1 MIKKFWNELENFFK
15 KVNKDYIAEYTGEA
29 SFFMILSFI
38 PFIMLLFSLL
48 QFTGIDK
55 DAMGEMLNVIVPSNM
70 VDIFDSIVEE
80 VYSKSFGTISISALI
95 AIWSAGR
102 GFYSL
107 TKRPASQIPS
117 W

>member
-1 MIKKFWNELENFFK
+1 MVKKIWNELENFFK

-55 DAMGEMLNVIVPSNM
+55 DAM
-70 VDIFDSIVEE
+70 
-80 VYSKSFGTISISALI
+80 
-95 AIWSAGR
+95 
-102 GFYSL
+102 
-107 TKRPASQIPS
+107 
-117 W
+117 